1 MVSVNLML
9 KKFYS
14 RDAED
19 LAAADILFLNI
30 LTQGFRQSHVSEQR
44 EGSDQDEHSS
54 EEFYSPP
61 SSPLKV
67 AANNHNTALQG

>member
-1 MVSVNLML
+1 MFNEC
-9 KKFYS
+9 YS

-30 LTQGFRQSHVSEQR
+30 LTQGFRQSHVTEQR
-44 EGSDQDEHSS
+44 EGSDLDEHSS
-54 EEFYSPP
+54 EEFFSPP

-67 AANNHNTALQG
+67 ASNNHNTALQG